1 MSGTAFP
8 STVSQVDTTARFPLG
23 YEVTLPATK
32 GGALS
37 VTNDSGSQVWV
48 YVYNDSGSEI
58 AANIAVM
65 RKTETAYNVLIAA
78 TSTEPRRIVGVSQHA
93 IASGSYGF
101 VLKKG
106 VGTVTADATV
116 TADLGMITDG
126 STAGNV
132 SHAASAGDAAYGWT
146 LAGRTGAGTFSALID
161 CAG

>member
-8 STVSQVDTTARFPLG
+8 STVSQVDSAARFPLG
-23 YEVTLPATK
+23 YEVSLPATK
-32 GGALS
+32 SGAGGVS
-37 VTNDSGSQVWV
+37 NNSGGQVWV

-65 RKTETAYNVLIAA
+65 RKTSTAYNVLIAA

-93 IASGSYGF
+93 IANSSYGF

-106 VGTVTADATV
+106 VGTVTCDATV
-116 TADLGMITDG
+116 DADKGLITDG

-132 SHAASAGDAAYGWT
+132 THAASAGDAAYGWT
-146 LAGRTGAGTFSALID
+146 IAGGSAGTFSALID